1 MKEVCSIKNCNCKAF
16 QRIDGIPYCAKHH
29 SQMKTHGKILKRTIY
44 DKNDIITNGE
54 VSYMILYDKNCNEVA
69 RTMIDTKN
77 INLIHAAKWYLRK
90 DGYVASTNYQGKYT
104 YLHRLICKKLNKK
117 FVDHKDRNKLNNT
130 ESNLRTATCSENQM
144 NKGIRSNNKSG
155 KVGVHQ
161 KSSNGKWVAMI
172 CVNKKHKN
180 LGTFDTFEEAVKTRI
195 EAEKKYFGQY
205 RVENELEV

>member
-130 ESNLRTATCSENQM
+130 D
-144 NKGIRSNNKSG
+144 
-155 KVGVHQ
+155 
-161 KSSNGKWVAMI
+161 GKWVAMI